1 MDHVAVRFIETER
14 YDISIDSEVIRLIAI
29 TGLGSYS
36 AEIPV
41 DNPKEVR
48 RKRQEFKDYVL
59 ECMEKGLGPH
69 EVEIG

>member
-1 MDHVAVRFIETER
+1 MRFIETER

-59 ECMEKGLGPH
+59 ECMEKGLEPH